1 MFGWLTTVH
10 RDAWRDAARLGVQAG
25 VAGAVAY
32 AVATWYGFV
41 DPFLVIMMA
50 VTGIERSIGGTMGQA
65 MIRLQSALAGSLLG
79 LICLFLLPTGWGTA
93 AALAVSLSL
102 VIGASALQPAW
113 ALGVVPVVGMALGGS
128 EGPLVETA
136 VTTSVGIV
144 SGGVVGVLASMLVW
158 PERAEWRFERQFRRA
173 LRATAT
179 RLSDALEATVE
190 EGRAPRVA
198 EHVTAW
204 GEAVWLAQE
213 ALTSAKFVDREGMQ
227 RRLDALRELHDSVII
242 LDRAAEAELAPAAGE
257 GMRGEVDALRHET
270 CQALT
275 GMAKG
280 KRVMGGLTDDIDERL
295 VRLKAAVD
303 AEEAEAP
310 VHDAQTAVAFA
321 LREVRRTLEAL
332 IAAQQGET
340 RPT

>member
-1 MFGWLTTVH
+1 V
-10 RDAWRDAARLGVQAG
+10 
-25 VAGAVAY
+25 
-32 AVATWYGFV
+32 
-41 DPFLVIMMA
+41 
-50 VTGIERSIGGTMGQA
+50 
-65 MIRLQSALAGSLLG
+65 
-79 LICLFLLPTGWGTA
+79 CLFLLPEGWGTA
-93 AALAVSLSL
+93 VALAVALSL
-102 VIGASALQPAW
+102 VIGASALRPSW
-113 ALGVVPVVGMALGGS
+113 ALGVVPVVGMSLGGT

-144 SGGVVGVLASMLVW
+144 AGGAIGVLASMVVW
-158 PERAEWRFERQFRRA
+158 PDRAESRFERHFRMA

-198 EHVTAW
+198 EHVSAW

-213 ALTSAKFVDREGMQ
+213 SLASAKFVDCERMQ

-257 GMRGEVDALRHET
+257 GMRGEVDALRRET

-280 KRVMGGLTDDIDERL
+280 QRVEGGLTEDIDERL

-303 AEEAEAP
+303 AEETEAP

-332 IAAQQGET
+332 ISAQEGEA
-340 RPT
+340 RPA